1 MTRLEYLEKIAEQSK
16 HFLNTHIGRHL
27 FLLKASRET
36 NSEYTELYAYM
47 NDLKVEIDDRKFV
60 TDLSN
65 DDMNKVDE
73 QNLGIVVKTNDNITD
88 ATSKLAQLK
97 KKKE

>member
-1 MTRLEYLEKIAEQSK
+1 MTLLEYLEKIAEQSK

-47 NDLKVEIDDRKFV
+47 NDLKVEIDDSDKDYDFGNYY
-60 TDLSN
+60 DFAL
-65 DDMNKVDE
+65 
-73 QNLGIVVKTNDNITD
+73 
-88 ATSKLAQLK
+88 
-97 KKKE
+97 